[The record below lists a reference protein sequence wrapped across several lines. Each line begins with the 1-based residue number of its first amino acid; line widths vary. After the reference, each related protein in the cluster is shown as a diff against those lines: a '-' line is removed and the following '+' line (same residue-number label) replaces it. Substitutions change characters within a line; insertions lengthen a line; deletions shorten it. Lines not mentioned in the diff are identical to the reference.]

1 MRPWTAVIGGA
12 ALVFL
17 AWPGNHAPA
26 AAGTDPIV
34 YCFDPNR
41 DQVAQMRA
49 EACKGEIVTKAKAE
63 EIRERRRQRIRAIM
77 QRGKPKPMIRGT
89 RLASTGTGF
98 FVAKSGHLLTNNH
111 VIDGCRAVSVE
122 LPQGKRL
129 RGTVLDRNV
138 PFDLALVKVD
148 YRPESIAV
156 FRTPL
161 KLSMGEQADLV
172 GYPTQ
177 GIAPILPVH
186 TKADLLKIHGRPGD
200 FSRFQIRG
208 DVRGGNSGGPVL
220 DGAGMAIGVI
230 FAQLNSVAI
239 FKKTGT
245 VPDDIGIAVANPVAI
260 EFLRRNR
267 VRFEQSRQRPAL
279 DRPAVLAHARRFIA
293 RMGCWK

>member
-1 MRPWTAVIGGA
+1 MGPRTAAIGCA
-12 ALVFL
+12 VLVFL
-17 AWPGNHAPA
+17 AGPATHAL
-26 AAGTDPIV
+26 AAGDPII
-34 YCFDPNR
+34 YCFDPGR
-41 DQVAQMRA
+41 DQVARMRA
-49 EACKGEIVTKAKAE
+49 ETCKGEIVTKAKAE
-63 EIRERRRQRIRAIM
+63 EIRERRRQRIRSIM
-77 QRGKPKPMIRGT
+77 QRGKRKPIVKGT

-111 VIDGCRAVSVE
+111 VIDGCKAVSVE
-122 LPQGKRL
+122 LPQGKHL
-129 RGTVLDRNV
+129 RGKVLDRNV
-138 PFDLALVKVD
+138 HFDLALVKVD
-148 YRPESIAV
+148 YKPENIAV

-161 KLSMGEQADLV
+161 KLSQGEHADLV

-186 TKADLLKIHGRPGD
+186 TRADLLKNHGRPGD
-200 FSRFQIRG
+200 YSRFQIRG

-239 FKKTGT
+239 FKKTGV
-245 VPDDIGIAVANPVAI
+245 VPDDIGVAVANPVAI

-267 VRFEQSRQRPAL
+267 VRFEQSEPQPAMERRRVL
-279 DRPAVLAHARRFIA
+279 DHARRFIA